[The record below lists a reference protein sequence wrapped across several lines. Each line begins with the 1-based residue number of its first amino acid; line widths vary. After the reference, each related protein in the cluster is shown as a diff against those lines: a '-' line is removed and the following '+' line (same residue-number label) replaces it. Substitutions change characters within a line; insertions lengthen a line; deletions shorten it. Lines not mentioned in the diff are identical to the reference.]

1 MSTLLTRMYEAYG
14 DALDAVHELKKNRFT
29 DANVHL
35 ISLAPN
41 APHEGPDLHTRIMA
55 AGVPAADASALASL
69 IEQGQTLIVVKAV
82 MGVALKA
89 NSILDAYHPIAQS
102 KVAKEYY
109 QSLLDRAAPLS
120 SAFGLPTLYRDP
132 TPFATFW
139 NMPSIAGSATPS
151 LWHQPSR
158 ETTFFGFPK
167 LLRTKQ
173 TFSSWYNLPMLTK
186 SQRPFSE
193 FFRMP
198 ELTSIS
204 APFSAFF
211 RVPSLIN
218 EKGWDAQ
225 VQGVPKLTDSS
236 ASLSRFF
243 GWPILTQQSGPMMPS
258 QSVHNLSTKAAP
270 FSGALQLPTLL
281 RGRWSLSGMF
291 GLPLLLNRREPKH

>member
-1 MSTLLTRMYEAYG
+1 
-14 DALDAVHELKKNRFT
+14 
-29 DANVHL
+29 
-35 ISLAPN
+35 
-41 APHEGPDLHTRIMA
+41 
-55 AGVPAADASALASL
+55 
-69 IEQGQTLIVVKAV
+69 
-82 MGVALKA
+82 
-89 NSILDAYHPIAQS
+89 
-102 KVAKEYY
+102 
-109 QSLLDRAAPLS
+109 
-120 SAFGLPTLYRDP
+120 
-132 TPFATFW
+132 
-139 NMPSIAGSATPS
+139 
-151 LWHQPSR
+151 
-158 ETTFFGFPK
+158 
-167 LLRTKQ
+167 
-173 TFSSWYNLPMLTK
+173 
-186 SQRPFSE
+186 
-193 FFRMP
+193 MP